1 VLTEEALIVL
11 AALVACGLVLL
22 GVLEL
27 LWPTRPK
34 HPVRRRVRVPAH
46 NRAHSHP
53 RHGRS
58 ARPATVERS
67 PYTRRQAPR
76 SAPVTPLR
84 ASPAPGDVSDANVTP
99 PPAVPL
105 VAASPIAEPVA
116 PSPPPAAPPPAV
128 RVPEPA
134 MAAEGELT
142 IEDGAIVDACFTLYQ
157 EHRYDEVIALGMA
170 SLTEGG
176 PSHGEGRAQETAALW
191 SIIALAK
198 QGLGDDLGARAALE
212 AAIETAPAADRLTYR
227 HQLASLALHVA
238 NGLLA
243 TAAGHAAKDSEQRLD
258 ALRATV
264 AWLDGG
270 LAAAPDDVAL
280 RDLRTTALAALW
292 PSYEQ
297 VVMGMVQQ
305 QEFRAARRL
314 LREAL
319 DHAEF
324 PAGRGEAFRELL
336 SGTFSGEIGQLTA
349 QAIRSMQEARESE
362 ALTALQRAD
371 ELLGRLADE
380 ALPPK
385 RREEVDRRLWWGYT
399 KLGARRI
406 EAGEF
411 EQALEPLFHALR
423 FAGVGPERQAETR
436 ALLVR
441 GVEGVV
447 DTRSLAIQQLAAE
460 GDREAVVVET
470 NKLWTLLSN
479 ATAQGVDEEAL
490 SAAFKRVHRLF
501 EGLGRRGQ
509 P

>member
-1 VLTEEALIVL
+1 MLTEEALIVL
-11 AALVACGLVLL
+11 VALVACGLVLL

-34 HPVRRRVRVPAH
+34 HPVRHKVRAPAH
-46 NRAHSHP
+46 NRAHGHP

-58 ARPATVERS
+58 GRAAGVERTQD
-67 PYTRRQAPR
+67 TRPAPR

-84 ASPAPGDVSDANVTP
+84 SSPAPAVSSAP
-99 PPAVPL
+99 PVIVPEMPAVVP
-105 VAASPIAEPVA
+105 ASPIVGPPA
-116 PSPPPAAPPPAV
+116 PSKSPPPV
-128 RVPEPA
+128 HVPEPVT
-134 MAAEGELT
+134 AAEGALT
-142 IEDGAIVDACFTLYQ
+142 IEDAATVDACFTLYQ

-170 SLTEGG
+170 SLTEDG
-176 PSHGEGRAQETAALW
+176 PSHGDGRAQETAALW
-191 SIIALAK
+191 SIVALAK
-198 QGLGDDLGARAALE
+198 QALGDDLGARAALE
-212 AAIETAPAADRLTYR
+212 AAIETAPAADRVTYR

-243 TAAGHAAKDSEQRLD
+243 AAAGHAAADSEQRLD
-258 ALRATV
+258 ALRAAV

-270 LAAAPDDVAL
+270 LAATPDDVAL
-280 RDLRTTALAALW
+280 RDLRSTALAALW

-319 DHAEF
+319 DHADF
-324 PAGRGEAFRELL
+324 PTGRGEAFRELL

-380 ALPPK
+380 ALTPK
-385 RREEVDRRLWWGYT
+385 RREEVDRRLWWGYN

-411 EQALEPLFHALR
+411 EEALEPLFHALR

-441 GVEGVV
+441 ALEGVI
-447 DTRSLAIQQLAAE
+447 DTRSLAIQQLAAD
-460 GDREAVVVET
+460 GDRETVVVET
-470 NKLWTLLSN
+470 NKLWTLLSS
-479 ATAQGVDEEAL
+479 ATTQGIDEKAL
-490 SAAFKRVHRLF
+490 AAAFKRVHRLF